1 MARAKTKKAA
11 PARVVT
17 TVKEMKNYRNEPTFK
32 KKEDDAVAFIKRNGI
47 PKNSGKSKG

>member
-17 TVKEMKNYRNEPTFK
+17 TVKEMNYRNEPTFK

-47 PKNSGKSKG
+47 PKKSGKSKG